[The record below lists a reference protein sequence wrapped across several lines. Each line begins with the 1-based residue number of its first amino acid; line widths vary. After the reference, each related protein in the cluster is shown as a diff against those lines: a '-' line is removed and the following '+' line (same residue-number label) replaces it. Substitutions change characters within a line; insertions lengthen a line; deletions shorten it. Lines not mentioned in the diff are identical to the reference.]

1 MTSNVA
7 EFYKNK
13 NIFIT
18 GGTGFLGVALI
29 DKLLR
34 ACPDVSS
41 LNLFLLLL
49 KEYLNIECHLILI
62 Y

>member
-1 MTSNVA
+1 MASNVA

-34 ACPDVSS
+34 ACPDVSITKT
-41 LNLFLLLL
+41 NV
-49 KEYLNIECHLILI
+49 LISI